1 MFLIPYGKR
10 NRSLANRSKDIFNI
24 DSLFDSFFNDSF
36 MPMPAWFMGDNQMR
50 VDVRE
55 NEREYIVEADLPG
68 VNKENINIELEN
80 DRLTI
85 SVEKNEEVNVEKEN
99 YIRRERRSGSFC
111 RSFYIEN
118 VVEDQISAKFE
129 NGVLTIVLPKKEY
142 TPKKRNRIE
151 IK

>member
-10 NRSLANRSKDIFNI
+10 NRGLANRSKDLFNI
-24 DSLFDSFFNDSF
+24 DSLFDDFFNDSF
-36 MPMPAWFMGDNQMR
+36 MPAWFMGDNHMR
-50 VDVRE
+50 VDVKE
-55 NEREYIVEADLPG
+55 NDKEYIVEADLPG

>member
-1 MFLIPYGKR
+1 MFLIPYGRR
-10 NRSLANRSKDIFNI
+10 NRGLVNKSKDIFNI
-24 DSLFDSFFNDSF
+24 DSLFDDFFNDSF
-36 MPMPAWFMGDNQMR
+36 IPAWFMGDNQMR
-50 VDVRE
+50 VDVKE
-55 NEREYIVEADLPG
+55 NDKEYILEAELPG
-68 VNKENINIELEN
+68 VNKEDINIELNN

-85 SVEKNEEVNVEKEN
+85 AVERNEEVNVEKEN

-129 NGVLTIVLPKKEY
+129 NGVLSIVLPKKDQ

>member
-1 MFLIPYGKR
+1 MFGLTPFNSRR
-10 NRSLANRSKDIFNI
+10 NGVMRRNGFWDIRDFM
-24 DSLFDSFFNDSF
+24 DSFFNDPFFQGNSGIR
-36 MPMPAWFMGDNQMR
+36 ADI
-50 VDVRE
+50 RE
-55 NEREYIVEADLPG
+55 TDKEYIVDAEIPG
-68 VNKENINIELEN
+68 VNKEDINIELNN

-85 SVEKNEEVNVEKEN
+85 AVERNEEVNVEKEN

-129 NGVLTIVLPKKEY
+129 NGVLSIVLPKKDQ